1 MNFDAKMNVKFL
13 LKKWEKI
20 CKKTKDIL
28 DVNKTLNFDDLHDT
42 EILYS
47 ASLSLIALLP
57 MTSGQKLWFVSL
69 NMYMN
74 CGIYLLLTED
84 KCKSNIVT
92 IMFFLSCTYINMF
105 EISILHCI
113 VWI

>member
-42 EILYS
+42 KILYS
-47 ASLSLIALLP
+47 ASLSLIA
-57 MTSGQKLWFVSL
+57 
-69 NMYMN
+69 
-74 CGIYLLLTED
+74 
-84 KCKSNIVT
+84 
-92 IMFFLSCTYINMF
+92 
-105 EISILHCI
+105 
-113 VWI
+113 